1 MTKSGE
7 AAGRS
12 SWLTRLKILGAVAL
26 VVGMA
31 VTGLVGSW
39 LVAPAPKIVGEPP
52 ADLPAEKVE
61 FDSESG
67 SRIRGWRVPA
77 EEARGVV
84 VLAHGLRASRWDM
97 VDRAR
102 FLHRAGYAVL
112 LYDAQAHGESPGEQL
127 TLGVLESHD
136 ARAAV
141 EFARGWMPEAPIVF
155 LGCSMGGASALLG
168 AEPLAVD
175 ALVLEA
181 VYPTLREA
189 VESRIA
195 LFVGPLDRW
204 LAPLL
209 LIQVEPRIGVKPE
222 AVAPIEGIGRVG
234 APVLIVAGELD
245 DRTTHEQSR
254 RIFERASEPK
264 EMWVV
269 EGAGHVDF
277 HRAAPAEYEQRVLGF
292 LERAGL

>member
-1 MTKSGE
+1 MTKSVE

-12 SWLTRLKILGAVAL
+12 GWLARLKIAAAVVLVLGT
-26 VVGMA
+26 A
-31 VTGLVGSW
+31 VTGIVGSW
-39 LVAPAPKIVGEPP
+39 LVAPAPKTVGEPP
-52 ADLPAEKVE
+52 SDLPVEAVE

-84 VLAHGLRASRWDM
+84 VLAHGLRASRLDM

-102 FLHRAGYAVL
+102 FLHRAGYSVL

-136 ARAAV
+136 ARAAA
-141 EFARGWMPEAPIVF
+141 EFSRGWMPEAPIVF
-155 LGCSMGGASALLG
+155 LGCSMGGASALVG
-168 AEPLAVD
+168 AEPLAAD

-195 LFVGPLDRW
+195 LFLGPLDRW

-222 AVAPIEGIGRVG
+222 AVAPIEGIGRVA

-245 DRTTHEQSR
+245 DRTTLEQSR
-254 RIFERASEPK
+254 RMFERAPQPK

-269 EGAGHVDF
+269 EGAGHVDL
-277 HRAAPAEYEQRVLGF
+277 HRAAPAEYEERVLEF
-292 LERAGL
+292 LAGAGL